1 MKSNRNSFCV
11 NSRKIACDCR
21 FILADANKKGGSG
34 GRAVRARSSDSFF
47 TNGFELRKFESSPLP
62 RNLDEDRNFGGERK
76 KRFGGTS

>member
-1 MKSNRNSFCV
+1 MEINGNTQT
-11 NSRKIACDCR
+11 
-21 FILADANKKGGSG
+21 KGGSG

-47 TNGFELRKFESSPLP
+47 TNGFELRRFESSPLP